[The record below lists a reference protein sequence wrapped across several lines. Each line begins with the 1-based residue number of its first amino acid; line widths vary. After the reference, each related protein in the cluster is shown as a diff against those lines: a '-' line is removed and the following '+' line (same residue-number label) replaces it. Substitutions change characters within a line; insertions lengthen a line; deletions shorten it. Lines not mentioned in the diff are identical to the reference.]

1 MNFFCEVKELKN
13 ALNKLVGVVSLDK
26 TQSVLDHIKIVT
38 EDKAVKLIAT
48 DTEIQIEKII
58 NAKINKDGEGL
69 VVGKKFCEFVS
80 KLTCEQVEITQ
91 DEPGSLKIK
100 YDDSETILPSADV
113 NKFPKLIEISS
124 NEKFDIKM
132 SDLKE
137 LIEKVDF
144 SLSTESNRPV
154 LNGCLFEIE
163 NGKIKAVALDGY
175 RIAIATCEI
184 KNKEINK
191 KILIHGR
198 QLKEIK
204 KILDS
209 NDEEIT
215 FIISSDKI
223 CIDLLHTK
231 IISQLMREEFIN
243 YKNVIPEAK
252 ATEIIVQKKEFE
264 NTIQRVE
271 VINRD
276 VRNNDVCLT
285 VKEQHLGISA
295 QSLYGTINEKLPVS
309 VTGIDQ
315 KVNLSIRFIIDCLKV
330 IKEEEL
336 IIGIATS
343 TKPILIRNKENTW
356 NYIIVPIMK
365 K

>member
-26 TQSVLDHIKIVT
+26 TQSVLDHIKIIT

-69 VVGKKFCEFVS
+69 VVGKKFCEF
-80 KLTCEQVEITQ
+80 
-91 DEPGSLKIK
+91 
-100 YDDSETILPSADV
+100 ADV
-113 NKFPKLIEISS
+113 NEFPKLIEISS

-315 KVNLSIRFIIDCLKV
+315 KVNLSIRFIVDCLKV

>member
-1 MNFFCEVKELKN
+1 M
-13 ALNKLVGVVSLDK
+13 
-26 TQSVLDHIKIVT
+26 
-38 EDKAVKLIAT
+38 
-48 DTEIQIEKII
+48 
-58 NAKINKDGEGL
+58 
-69 VVGKKFCEFVS
+69 
-80 KLTCEQVEITQ
+80 
-91 DEPGSLKIK
+91 
-100 YDDSETILPSADV
+100 SA
-113 NKFPKLIEISS
+113 
-124 NEKFDIKM
+124 
-132 SDLKE
+132 LKE

-204 KILDS
+204 KVLDS

-315 KVNLSIRFIIDCLKV
+315 KVNLSIRFIVDCLKV

-356 NYIIVPIMK
+356 NYIILPIMK

>member
-26 TQSVLDHIKIVT
+26 TQSVLDHIKIIT

-113 NKFPKLIEISS
+113 NEFPKLIEISS

-204 KILDS
+204 KILDN

-276 VRNNDVCLT
+276 VCLT

-315 KVNLSIRFIIDCLKV
+315 KVNLSIRFIVDCLKV